1 MCPAA
6 EFTRERCEAVTGT
19 SEKWRR
25 VWCSVLSGG
34 SGVKNPPAMHKTQE
48 MRVRS
53 LGREDLLQEAMATHS
68 SILAWEI
75 PWTEEPGRL
84 LSLRWRRVGHT
95 WARRLVQCLHR
106 ILHSSPENLEAELAG
121 LRQGFIRLVSSTQGR
136 LPQHAPEWPRGR
148 VLGLAYSPAVAI
160 LNCS

>member
-6 EFTRERCEAVTGT
+6 EFTRERREAVTGA

-25 VWCSVLSGG
+25 VRCSVLSGG
-34 SGVKNPPAMHKTQE
+34 AGVKNPPAMHETQE

-84 LSLRWRRVGHT
+84 WSMRWQRVGHT
-95 WARRLVQCLHR
+95 RARRFLHR

-121 LRQGFIRLVSSTQGR
+121 LRQGLISLVSSAQGR
-136 LPQHAPEWPRGR
+136 IPQRAPEWPRGR
-148 VLGLAYSPAVAI
+148 VLGLAYGSAVAI